1 MKKEYFPTLI
11 VILLFYS
18 YSYAQ
23 IDSNSV
29 MGLPTG
35 TLTEIT
41 AITTAQQ
48 GAIAYATDTNKIY
61 KFDGSSWEEV
71 ANTNSPNVYM
81 GVFIISA
88 AGSQTISGIP
98 FQPSQ
103 ISFVAHANVESLNLD
118 SDNGVSNNNT
128 GIVNSFGTGN
138 GFARDNGGS
147 ITQQTIYVGGSGNSI
162 NDISRYASS
171 SHCIGIRYSDQNG
184 NSFGLTTAVL
194 STFNSDGFTINV
206 DNLTDNLVVLYQAYD

>member
-1 MKKEYFPTLI
+1 MKNSLFL
-11 VILLFYS
+11 VAILLCFIS
-18 YSYAQ
+18 GNTYAQ
-23 IDSNSV
+23 LDANSV
-29 MGLPTG
+29 MGLPTA
-35 TLTEIT
+35 TLTEIS

-81 GVFIISA
+81 GAFIISA
-88 AGSQTISGIP
+88 TGSQTINGIP

-103 ISFVAHANVESLNLD
+103 ISFVAHANVESLNLN
-118 SDNGVSNNNT
+118 SDNAVGNNNS
-128 GIVNSFGTGN
+128 GIANSFGTGN

-171 SHCIGIRYSDQNG
+171 SHCIGIRYGNQNG
-184 NSFGLTTAVL
+184 NLLGLTTAVL
-194 STFNSDGFTINV
+194 SSFNVDGFTINV
-206 DNLTDNLVVLYQAYD
+206 DNLSDNLVVLYQAYD

>member
-1 MKKEYFPTLI
+1 MKNSLFLI
-11 VILLFYS
+11 ASLLCLIS
-18 YSYAQ
+18 GNTYAQ
-23 IDSNSV
+23 LDANSV
-29 MGLPTG
+29 MGLPIA
-35 TLTEIT
+35 TLAEIS

-81 GVFIISA
+81 GAFIISA
-88 AGSQTISGIP
+88 TGPQTINGIP

-103 ISFVAHANVESLNLD
+103 ISFVAHANVESLNLN
-118 SDNGVSNNNT
+118 SDNAVGNNNT
-128 GIVNSFGTGN
+128 GIANSFGTGN
-138 GFARDNGGS
+138 GFARDNAGS

-171 SHCIGIRYSDQNG
+171 AHCIGIRYGNQNG
-184 NSFGLTTAVL
+184 NSLGLTTAVL
-194 STFNSDGFTINV
+194 SSFNVDGFTINV
-206 DNLTDNLVVLYQAYD
+206 DNLSDNLVVLYQAYD